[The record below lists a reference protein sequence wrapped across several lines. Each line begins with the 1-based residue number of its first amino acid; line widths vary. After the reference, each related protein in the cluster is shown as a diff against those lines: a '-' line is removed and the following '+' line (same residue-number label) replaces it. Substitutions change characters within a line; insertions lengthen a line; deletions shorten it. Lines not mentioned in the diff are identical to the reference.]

1 MLLNL
6 RSRSNKMLT
15 IKPADLTEV
24 LLINELAHRIWP
36 LTYQSIISADQM
48 EYMLDLI
55 YSPESL
61 KKQMKKLGHKF
72 VIVYNGNSP
81 VGFASYS
88 KKLKSTDTFKLHKIY
103 ILQSEHGKGIG
114 KLVLDNI
121 ISDIQTKRAKYL
133 ELNVNRNNKAVE
145 FYKKLGFT
153 IISEEDIDI
162 DHGYFMNDYIMR
174 KTL

>member
-15 IKPADLTEV
+15 IKPAGLTQV
-24 LLINELAHRIWP
+24 LLINKLAHRIWP
-36 LTYQSIISADQM
+36 LAYKSIISADQM
-48 EYMLDLI
+48 QYMLELI
-55 YSPESL
+55 YSPSSL
-61 KKQMKKLGHKF
+61 KKQMKNLGHKF
-72 VIVYNGNSP
+72 VIVYNGKSP

-88 KKLKSTDTFKLHKIY
+88 KKLKSTDTFRLHKIY

-121 ISDIQTKRAKYL
+121 IAGIQPNGAKFL
-133 ELNVNRNNKAVE
+133 ELNVNRNNNAVE

-162 DHGYFMNDYIMR
+162 DNGYFMNDYVMR

>member
-1 MLLNL
+1 
-6 RSRSNKMLT
+6 MLT
-15 IKPADLTEV
+15 IKPAGLTQV

-36 LTYQSIISADQM
+36 LAYKSIISADQM
-48 EYMLDLI
+48 QYMLELI
-55 YSPESL
+55 YSPSSL
-61 KKQMKKLGHKF
+61 KKQMKNLRHKF
-72 VIVYNGNSP
+72 VIVNNGKSP

-88 KKLKSTDTFKLHKIY
+88 NKLKSTDTFRLHKIY

-121 ISDIQTKRAKYL
+121 IAGIQPNGAKFL
-133 ELNVNRNNKAVE
+133 ELNVNRNNNAVE

-162 DHGYFMNDYIMR
+162 DNGYFMNDYVMR

>member
-1 MLLNL
+1 
-6 RSRSNKMLT
+6 MLT
-15 IKPADLTEV
+15 IKPAGLTEV

-36 LTYQSIISADQM
+36 LAYKNIISTGQM

-55 YSPESL
+55 YSPSSL
-61 KKQMKKLGHKF
+61 KKQIKDLKHKF
-72 VIVYNGNSP
+72 VIVYNRKRS
-81 VGFASYS
+81 VGFASYC
-88 KKLKSTDTFKLHKIY
+88 KKLNAANTFKLHKIY

-114 KLVLDNI
+114 KLVIDNI
-121 ISDIQTKRAKYL
+121 IADIEPNGAKFL

-162 DHGYFMNDYIMR
+162 DNGYFMNDYVMR
-174 KTL
+174 KTLGNGQ

>member
-1 MLLNL
+1 
-6 RSRSNKMLT
+6 MLT
-15 IKPADLTEV
+15 IKPAGLTEV

-36 LTYQSIISADQM
+36 LAYETIISADQM

-55 YSPESL
+55 YSPSSL
-61 KKQMKKLGHKF
+61 RKQIKNLRHKF
-72 VIVYNGNSP
+72 VIVFNGKSP

-88 KKLKSTDTFKLHKIY
+88 KKLKAIDTFKLHKIY

-114 KLVLDNI
+114 KLVIDNI
-121 ISDIQTKRAKYL
+121 IGDIQTKRAKFL
-133 ELNVNRNNKAVE
+133 ELNVNRNNNAVE
-145 FYKKLGFT
+145 FYKKLGFK

-162 DHGYFMNDYIMR
+162 DNGYFMNDYIMR

>member
-1 MLLNL
+1 
-6 RSRSNKMLT
+6 MLT
-15 IKPADLTEV
+15 IKPAGLTEV

-36 LTYQSIISADQM
+36 LAYKNIISADQM

-55 YSPESL
+55 YSPSSL
-61 KKQMKKLGHKF
+61 KKQIKKLRHKF
-72 VIVYNGNSP
+72 VIVYNGKSP

-88 KKLKSTDTFKLHKIY
+88 KKLESNDTFRLHKIY

-121 ISDIQTKRAKYL
+121 FTDIQPKGAKFL

-162 DHGYFMNDYIMR
+162 DNGYFMNDYIMR
-174 KTL
+174 KKL

>member
-1 MLLNL
+1 
-6 RSRSNKMLT
+6 MLT
-15 IKPADLTEV
+15 IKPAGLAEV
-24 LLINELAHRIWP
+24 LLINELANRIWP
-36 LTYQSIISADQM
+36 VAYENIISADQM

-55 YSPESL
+55 YSPSSL
-61 KKQMKKLGHKF
+61 KKQMKSLGHKF
-72 VIVYNGNSP
+72 VIVYNGKSP

-114 KLVLDNI
+114 RLVLDNI
-121 ISDIQTKRAKYL
+121 IADIQTKRAKFL
-133 ELNVNRNNKAVE
+133 ELNVNRNNKATE

-153 IISEEDIDI
+153 IISQEDVDI

-174 KTL
+174 KAL

>member
-1 MLLNL
+1 
-6 RSRSNKMLT
+6 MLT
-15 IKPADLTEV
+15 IKPAGLSDV

-36 LTYQSIISADQM
+36 IAYKNIISADQM

-55 YSPESL
+55 YSPSSL
-61 KKQMKKLGHKF
+61 KKQIKSLAHKF
-72 VIVYNGNSP
+72 VIVYNDKRP
-81 VGFASYS
+81 VGFASYC
-88 KKLKSTDTFKLHKIY
+88 KKLKSTDTFKLHKVY

-114 KLVLDNI
+114 KLVLENI
-121 ISDIQTKRAKYL
+121 IADIQPNGAKFL

-162 DHGYFMNDYIMR
+162 DNGYFMNDYIMR
-174 KTL
+174 KKL